1 VSARL
6 ATPADIPRVV
16 PALAAAFAGDPP
28 LSHLLPDATRRRA
41 RLERY
46 FAALLPRLYLPLGE
60 VWVTEE
66 PAGAAVWVAPERW
79 PPTLRDQRPVAATLA
94 RTFWRNPVRALAS
107 SAVIE
112 RGHPREPHWYL
123 DYLGVDPAGH
133 GRGTGSALLAPVLER
148 CDRVGAAAFLNA
160 GSPRSR
166 ELYRRHGF
174 EVTEEFS
181 LPFGGPPLWR
191 MWRRPR

>member
-1 VSARL
+1 VADVSARP
-6 ATPADIPRVV
+6 ATPADLPRVV

-28 LSHLLPDATRRRA
+28 LSHLLPDPSRRRA

-46 FAALLPRLYLPLGE
+46 FAALLPHLYLRLGE
-60 VWVTEE
+60 IWVTAE
-66 PAGAAVWVAPERW
+66 P
-79 PPTLRDQRPVAATLA
+79 
-94 RTFWRNPVRALAS
+94 
-107 SAVIE
+107 
-112 RGHPREPHWYL
+112 
-123 DYLGVDPAGH
+123 VDPAAH

-148 CDRVGAAAFLNA
+148 CDRVGAGAYLNA

-181 LPFGGPPLWR
+181 LPFEGPPLWR
-191 MWRRPR
+191 MWRPPR